1 MGQYRFTATTDR
13 GVTTD
18 FVMGYDPHTREFFSQ
33 AYEEGAPIFKKSC
46 HTIDETAWFID
57 EGFGVKVPS
66 SIMAAV
72 QTDRAHLGGRVW
84 S

>member
-1 MGQYRFTATTDR
+1 MGQYRFTATTDL

-18 FVMGYDPHTREFFSQ
+18 FVMGYDPQTREFFSL
-33 AYEEGAPIFKKSC
+33 AYEEGAPIFSKCC
-46 HTIDETAWFID
+46 HTLDESAWFID

-72 QTDRAHLGGRVW
+72 RHDRAGQVAA
-84 S
+84 